1 MKKVLLNILVSSE
14 ERKVYEKEKTNVLC
28 YLRTHRRVWG
38 LTVKELASL
47 IGLRSASHMSRI
59 EHGKRA
65 PKVEVALACQV
76 IFGIPPSAMF
86 PHVYTLVEDGS
97 HVEHLQL
104 HSALE
109 KTTSLSGLRKRELCE
124 LVLKRATGKTNPSRR
139 NMNHAQPQNLVLSIY
154 PFSRGFAF
162 VFFEGSREPF

>member
-1 MKKVLLNILVSSE
+1 MK
-14 ERKVYEKEKTNVLC
+14 KEKTNVLC

-59 EHGKRA
+59 EHGKRS

-86 PHVYTLVEDGS
+86 PHVYTLVEDRIMWNIC
-97 HVEHLQL
+97 QL

-124 LVLKRATGKTNPSRR
+124 LALKRATGKTKP
-139 NMNHAQPQNLVLSIY
+139 L
-154 PFSRGFAF
+154 
-162 VFFEGSREPF
+162 EGI

>member
-1 MKKVLLNILVSSE
+1 MK
-14 ERKVYEKEKTNVLC
+14 KEKTNVLC

-47 IGLRSASHMSRI
+47 IGFKSAAHMSRI
-59 EHGKRA
+59 ENSKRA

-86 PHVYTLVEDGS
+86 PHVYTLVEDK
-97 HVEHLQL
+97 VMWNIYQL

-109 KTTSLSGLRKRELCE
+109 KTTSLAGLRKRELCE
-124 LVLKRATGKTNPSRR
+124 LALKRATGKTNP
-139 NMNHAQPQNLVLSIY
+139 L
-154 PFSRGFAF
+154 
-162 VFFEGSREPF
+162 EGI